1 MNGQNELAPII
12 SSNAQQQLKKI
23 AVIGSRTFGNYDL
36 LNSELS
42 LLNESFILIS
52 GGAKGVDQMAEG
64 YADAHGY
71 SKVIY
76 KPDYKSFGK
85 NAPVVRN
92 TEIVDAAD
100 LVIIFWDRKSKGTL
114 DVLNKC
120 KRKNK
125 KYKLVLFKD

>member
-1 MNGQNELAPII
+1 MNGQNELATIS
-12 SSNAQQQLKKI
+12 SSNAQEQLKKI
-23 AVIGSRTFGNYDL
+23 AVIGSRTFGNSDL

-42 LLNESFILIS
+42 LLNQSFILIS
-52 GGAKGVDQMAEG
+52 GGAKGVDQMAEA
-64 YADAHGY
+64 YADTNGY
-71 SKVIY
+71 SKIIY

-100 LVIIFWDRKSKGTL
+100 FVIIFWDGKSKGTL